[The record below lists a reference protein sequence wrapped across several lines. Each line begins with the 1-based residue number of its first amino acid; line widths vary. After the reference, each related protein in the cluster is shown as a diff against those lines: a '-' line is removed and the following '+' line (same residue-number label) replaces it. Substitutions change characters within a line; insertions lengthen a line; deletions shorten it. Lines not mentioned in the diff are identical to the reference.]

1 MSEYQRKTH
10 PVRQVAVDPDHAGQ
24 RIDNYLISL
33 LNGIPKSHIY
43 RILRNGEVRVNKGRI
58 RANYRLQV
66 NDNIRLPPM
75 RMADKPKTASPDNRL
90 LERLKRSIIHEDKR
104 VIIIN
109 KPSGI
114 AVHGGSG
121 IEYGVIEA
129 LRVLWPELHTLELAH
144 RLDRDTSGALLIA
157 KKRSAL
163 RVLHELLRNNRVD
176 KRYVALLSGKW
187 AQRKREVVLPL
198 LKNRLKSGE
207 RIVLAD
213 PRGKP
218 ARTLFWLREKFV
230 SSMLVDAKPITGRTH
245 QIRVH
250 AAHLGTPILG
260 DEKYGDDTANYT
272 MKNMGLKRLFL
283 HAESLRFRWPDENQD
298 LFVTAPL
305 EPALEGFLQLLRKDI
320 A

>member
-1 MSEYQRKTH
+1 MSEYQRKTC
-10 PVRQVAVDPDHAGQ
+10 PARQVLVEPDYAGQ
-24 RIDNYLISL
+24 RIDNYLLSL
-33 LNGIPKSHIY
+33 LKGVPRSYVY
-43 RILRNGEVRVNKGRI
+43 RILRSGEVRVNKGRI

-66 NDNIRLPPM
+66 GDIIRLPPM
-75 RMADKPKTASPDNRL
+75 RLADERKPARPDNRL

-104 VIIIN
+104 ILIIN
-109 KPSGI
+109 KPSGV

-121 IEYGVIEA
+121 VEYGVIEA
-129 LRVLWPELHTLELAH
+129 LRMLWPEQRSLELVH

-163 RVLHELLRNNRVD
+163 RILHELLRATRVD
-176 KRYVALLSGKW
+176 KRYVALLSGQW
-187 AQRKREVVLPL
+187 PQGSREVVLPL

-213 PRGKP
+213 AKGKP
-218 ARTLFWLREKFV
+218 SRTLFRLRERYLNTMQV
-230 SSMLVDAKPITGRTH
+230 EAKPVTGRTH

-260 DEKYGDDTANYT
+260 DEKYGDEAANNT
-272 MKNMGLKRLFL
+272 MRKLGLRRLFL
-283 HAESLRFRWPDENQD
+283 HAESLRFRWPDEQHD
-298 LFVTAPL
+298 LFITAPL
-305 EPALEGFLQLLRKDI
+305 EPALETFLHRLRKDV